1 MEAPEP
7 QFSTMII
14 PTEFA
19 GKRVAVL
26 GLARS
31 GMAAAEVLKRLGA
44 HVSLYDKKPT
54 AELAG
59 ALETARQLGLT
70 VAGDGTPID
79 LEGLDYL
86 ITSPGVPKNAPSL
99 IAAVQAG
106 IPVLSEIEA
115 AYRIARAPIL
125 AITGT
130 NGKTTTAV
138 LTAEMLRAGGVQTY
152 VAGNVAAGDIA
163 LPLIKAALDAD
174 AGSAIVAEI
183 SSFQL
188 EWISTFRPRVAALLN
203 ITEDHGDRQTWDEYV
218 AAKWNIFAYQ
228 TDQDD
233 AVLSSQLNKDPKR
246 ASLRAKVTVFDA
258 PEVQGSLLSEEE
270 LDRTLLP
277 GNHNRE
283 NILASAAMA
292 KAFGIEHDAIVRAV
306 SSFTGVVHRLE
317 YVDEIDGVRYINNS
331 MCTNVA
337 AFQRSLE
344 ALPGSKIVIMGG
356 VFKGGDKSGLVDAV
370 LQNDVTELILI
381 GRSAPELDAAMR
393 GAGYDRTHLAE
404 TLQDAVTLASSQAAS
419 GRTVLLAPACASFD
433 MFKDFEDRGDQFKDA
448 VSKLKGRK
456 GESR

>member
-1 MEAPEP
+1 
-7 QFSTMII
+7 
-14 PTEFA
+14 
-19 GKRVAVL
+19 
-26 GLARS
+26 
-31 GMAAAEVLKRLGA
+31 
-44 HVSLYDKKPT
+44 
-54 AELAG
+54 
-59 ALETARQLGLT
+59 
-70 VAGDGTPID
+70 
-79 LEGLDYL
+79 
-86 ITSPGVPKNAPSL
+86 
-99 IAAVQAG
+99 
-106 IPVLSEIEA
+106 
-115 AYRIARAPIL
+115 
-125 AITGT
+125 
-130 NGKTTTAV
+130 
-138 LTAEMLRAGGVQTY
+138 MLRAGGVQTY